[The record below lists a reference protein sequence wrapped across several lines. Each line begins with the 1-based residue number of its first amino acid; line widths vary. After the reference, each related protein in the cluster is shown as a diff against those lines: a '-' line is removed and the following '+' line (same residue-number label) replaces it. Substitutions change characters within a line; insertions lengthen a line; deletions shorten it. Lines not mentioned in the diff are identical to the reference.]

1 MGEHPSMTLAF
12 VDAFRAEI
20 AEAPPGGVP
29 WSVRLAVRLQPDARE
44 AFEHRLQAL
53 VEELKDADDPAG
65 EPYGLFAA
73 LHRRLDRTAPAE

>member
-20 AEAPPGGVP
+20 AEAPPGDAP

-44 AFEHRLQAL
+44 VFEHRLQAL

-65 EPYGLFAA
+65 EPYGLFAG
-73 LHRRLDRTAPAE
+73 LHRRRDDTASTD